1 MRTKRNEITKRMKST
16 YSSCSCFLSEQ
27 KEWKKEEWN
36 KKKNE
41 ITLLFSY
48 SLSEWNETT
57 SLNLDP
63 DLDNGICKHASAEQ
77 TTNCCYDDA
86 WSLCKTVASPAT
98 ASKQAGRQAGKR
110 ARTCTTRTRT
120 SQRHAHAQPNQ
131 TPTHATARYICSRE
145 LLLYVSPAC
154 LFRCTLPL

>member
-27 KEWKKEEWN
+27 KEWKKKEWN

-98 ASKQAGRQAGKR
+98 ASKQAGRQAGR
-110 ARTCTTRTRT
+110 QAHARTHVHNTHTHQPMACARTTKPDTNTRNR
-120 SQRHAHAQPNQ
+120 SLHML
-131 TPTHATARYICSRE
+131 ARALAVRLSS
-145 LLLYVSPAC
+145 LSL
-154 LFRCTLPL
+154 